1 MRHHAA
7 LEWEAR
13 LDEAMRELDTFLE
26 EQYDGKYVLH
36 PARPAKGQAAN
47 PVQDGLFGVTAS
59 FTLGLGSTIGKG
71 YVVDIKV
78 VTLQPVDEE
87 VREEIETLAQKKLT
101 TLLPKYFPDV
111 ELDIARD
118 GRVLKIFGDLSLG
131 KV

>member
-1 MRHHAA
+1 MRHHAV

-13 LDEAMRELDTFLE
+13 LDGAMRELDALLE
-26 EQYDGKYVLH
+26 ERYEGKYVLH
-36 PARPAKGQAAN
+36 PARLEKGAAAN
-47 PVQDGLFGVTAS
+47 PVQDGLFSVTAS

-78 VTLQPVDEE
+78 VTLQPVEE
-87 VREEIETLAQKKLT
+87 QVRDEIETLAQERLAE
-101 TLLPKYFPDV
+101 LLPKYFPDA
-111 ELDIARD
+111 ELNIARD